1 VPAQL
6 RRPAFQFMIPLSTSP
21 AHDVVSHVLR
31 HTAITWT
38 AQGSV
43 QKVPLLSGAADKGIT
58 HPGGH
63 MASERYGGNVD
74 TVLTLGTFQHLAG
87 GGRRESI
94 ADLMSVA
101 TCYNRRHAAR
111 QRH

>member
-38 AQGSV
+38 AQGR
-43 QKVPLLSGAADKGIT
+43 KVPLLSGAADKGIT

-63 MASERYGGNVD
+63 MASERYGGNVG
-74 TVLTLGTFQHLAG
+74 TVLTWVSFST
-87 GGRRESI
+87 
-94 ADLMSVA
+94 
-101 TCYNRRHAAR
+101 
-111 QRH
+111 